1 MNEQAPVMPPE
12 ARSRQGGAATS
23 RRSLLLSLAGGLA
36 GIGARWSTFG
46 FGVSAFGWPRGAHAQ
61 PGSYPQRP
69 LRLVLGFPPGG
80 ATDHSARLVA
90 LKMAE
95 LLGQAI
101 VVENRPGA
109 SGNIAAEHVARSAPD
124 GYTLFYTTST
134 VHGINPHVHARL
146 PYDPVADF
154 APVLYVSRTMLVLLA
169 RNGLDVKSVPDLVAL
184 AKSRPGKLSYA
195 SAGLGSTQHL
205 AGALFCRQTGIDA
218 LHVPYKGSSPALTD
232 LMSGQVDCTID
243 TLSASLPFIR
253 GGKLNA
259 LAVSGL
265 DRSPALPQLPTMAA
279 SGVKDYAVSAWG
291 GLLAPK
297 GTPAAV
303 VHVLNTAG
311 NAALRTPELI
321 ARAAESGSELQGGT
335 PERFGAWIAQEL
347 ARWKLAVAAAGDI
360 GQ

>member
-1 MNEQAPVMPPE
+1 MNEPAPVMPPE

-36 GIGARWSTFG
+36 GIGSRWSTFG

-80 ATDHSARLVA
+80 TTDHSARLVA

-95 LLGQAI
+95 LL
-101 VVENRPGA
+101 
-109 SGNIAAEHVARSAPD
+109 
-124 GYTLFYTTST
+124 
-134 VHGINPHVHARL
+134 
-146 PYDPVADF
+146 
-154 APVLYVSRTMLVLLA
+154 
-169 RNGLDVKSVPDLVAL
+169 
-184 AKSRPGKLSYA
+184 
-195 SAGLGSTQHL
+195 
-205 AGALFCRQTGIDA
+205 
-218 LHVPYKGSSPALTD
+218 
-232 LMSGQVDCTID
+232 
-243 TLSASLPFIR
+243 
-253 GGKLNA
+253 A

-279 SGVKDYAVSAWG
+279 PGVKDYAVSAWG
-291 GLLAPK
+291 GLLAPT

-311 NAALRTPELI
+311 NAALRTPELV

>member
-1 MNEQAPVMPPE
+1 M
-12 ARSRQGGAATS
+12 
-23 RRSLLLSLAGGLA
+23 
-36 GIGARWSTFG
+36 
-46 FGVSAFGWPRGAHAQ
+46 SAFGWPRGAHAQ

-80 ATDHSARLVA
+80 TTDHSARLVA

-95 LLGQAI
+95 LL
-101 VVENRPGA
+101 
-109 SGNIAAEHVARSAPD
+109 
-124 GYTLFYTTST
+124 
-134 VHGINPHVHARL
+134 
-146 PYDPVADF
+146 
-154 APVLYVSRTMLVLLA
+154 
-169 RNGLDVKSVPDLVAL
+169 
-184 AKSRPGKLSYA
+184 
-195 SAGLGSTQHL
+195 
-205 AGALFCRQTGIDA
+205 
-218 LHVPYKGSSPALTD
+218 
-232 LMSGQVDCTID
+232 
-243 TLSASLPFIR
+243 
-253 GGKLNA
+253 A

-279 SGVKDYAVSAWG
+279 PGVKDYAVSAWG
-291 GLLAPK
+291 GLLAPT

-311 NAALRTPELI
+311 NAALRTPELV

>member
-1 MNEQAPVMPPE
+1 MNEQTPVMPPE

-46 FGVSAFGWPRGAHAQ
+46 FGVSAFGWPRGARAQ
-61 PGSYPQRP
+61 PGGYPQRP
-69 LRLVLGFPPGG
+69 LRWVLGFPPGG
-80 ATDHSARLVA
+80 TTDHSARLVA

-101 VVENRPGA
+101 VVENRPG
-109 SGNIAAEHVARSAPD
+109 
-124 GYTLFYTTST
+124 
-134 VHGINPHVHARL
+134 
-146 PYDPVADF
+146 
-154 APVLYVSRTMLVLLA
+154 
-169 RNGLDVKSVPDLVAL
+169 
-184 AKSRPGKLSYA
+184 KLSYA
-195 SAGLGSTQHL
+195 LAGLGSTQHL

-232 LMSGQVDCTID
+232 LMSGQVDFTID

-253 GGKLNA
+253 SGKLNA

-291 GLLAPK
+291 GLLAPQ

-303 VHVLNTAG
+303 VHVLN
-311 NAALRTPELI
+311 AALRAPEII